1 MRSQRREEKDRAVE
15 ADDERNVGRGPG
27 PGPDI
32 GSTKRTGDVTPASET
47 ARDGDGGDT
56 TTVAAPGA
64 RRRRRTGTV
73 GEPAVRRTVT
83 AAGRAELGE
92 PIPSSR
98 RLSSQLSTR

>member
-15 ADDERNVGRGPG
+15 AEDERNVGRGLG

-32 GSTKRTGDVTPASET
+32 GSTKRTGDVTPVSET

-64 RRRRRTGTV
+64 RRRKTGTV
-73 GEPAVRRTVT
+73 GEPAARRTVT
-83 AAGRAELGE
+83 AAGRAERGE

>member
-1 MRSQRREEKDRAVE
+1 MRSQKRDEKDRAVE
-15 ADDERNVGRGPG
+15 AEDERNVERGPG

-32 GSTKRTGDVTPASET
+32 GDTRRTGDVIPVSET
-47 ARDGDGGDT
+47 TRDGDGGDT

-64 RRRRRTGTV
+64 RRRRKTGTV
-73 GEPAVRRTVT
+73 GEPAARRTVT
-83 AAGRAELGE
+83 AAGRAERGE